1 MTTELGA
8 APSLRT
14 YLIVVRRRKW
24 WLALFALLGLAVS
37 LAISLTEPKEYSA
50 TAQLLVLPS
59 GAVAFGAYQP
69 PVTPTVVQ
77 TELQLITSAPVTE
90 AVRQRLGSEPSV
102 SAAQVAQTN
111 VISISAISRTP
122 SRAAIVANTY
132 AKAFVSYRQSVAS
145 SNLAAAEGQLQSQI
159 SSLGTQ
165 IKSLQGKPGAAA
177 EVTALVNQEAVLK
190 EQAAQTQVSGAVAT
204 GGVELVTPAQPPA
217 SPSSPKPARDGALGL
232 AAGLLVGLGIA
243 FARDN
248 LDEALSS
255 KEGAESL
262 AGAPVLAMVPTV
274 TSWKKRKRAVLVST
288 SQPTSPAA
296 EAYRSLRTAL
306 QFARQE
312 RQLRSILITSPAA
325 DEGKTATT
333 ANLGVVFAQAGERVV
348 LVSCDLRRP
357 RLGQFFGLDEQVGLT
372 TVLRGEHSLERALQP
387 VSGHE
392 SLVGAPLRARC
403 SSNPA
408 ELLSEPGT
416 RKVFAALAQSF
427 DLVLVDSPP
436 LLPVTDAVVLSKQV
450 DATLLVV
457 APGQTRRVTLRRSS
471 EKLAQ
476 VNAPVVGLV
485 LNGVNKQSG
494 YGYGYGYGY
503 YSRARELPAGAA
515 GANGNAAA
523 ASAANKGD
531 QASSGA

>member
-24 WLALFALLGLAVS
+24 WLALFALLGLAGS
-37 LAISLTEPKEYSA
+37 LAISFTEPKEYSA
-50 TAQLLVLPS
+50 TAQLLVQPS
-59 GAVAFGAYQP
+59 GAVAFGAYQL
-69 PVTPTVVQ
+69 PVTPTEVQ

-90 AVRQRLGSEPSV
+90 AVRQRLGSAPAV

-111 VISISAISRTP
+111 VISVSASGRSP
-122 SRAAIVANTY
+122 SRAAIVANAY
-132 AKAFVSYRQSVAS
+132 AQAFVSYRQSVAS
-145 SNLAAAEGQLQSQI
+145 SNLATAEGKLQSQI
-159 SSLGTQ
+159 SALGTQ
-165 IKSLQGKPGAAA
+165 VKSLQSKPGAAA
-177 EVTALVNQEAVLK
+177 EVTALVNQQAVLK

-204 GGVELVTPAQPPA
+204 GGVELVTPAQPPT

-274 TSWKKRKRAVLVST
+274 TSWKKRKRALLVST
-288 SQPTSPAA
+288 AQPTSPSA

-312 RQLRSILITSPAA
+312 REMRSVLITSPAA
-325 DEGKTATT
+325 DEGKTSTT

-372 TVLRGEHSLERALQP
+372 TVLRGEHSLEKALQP
-387 VSGHE
+387 VRGHE
-392 SLVGAPLRARC
+392 SLWVLAAGPAV
-403 SSNPA
+403 SNPA

-416 RKVFAALAQSF
+416 RKVFAALAESF

-485 LNGVNKQSG
+485 LNGVNKQSS

-503 YSRARELPAGAA
+503 SRAREAPAGNGA
-515 GANGNAAA
+515 GANGKAAT
-523 ASAANKGD
+523 ASAVGKGH
-531 QASSGA
+531 QASS

>member
-24 WLALFALLGLAVS
+24 WLALFALLGLAGS
-37 LAISLTEPKEYSA
+37 LAISFTEPKEYSA
-50 TAQLLVLPS
+50 TAQLLVQPT
-59 GAVAFGAYQP
+59 GAVAFGAYQL
-69 PVTPTVVQ
+69 PVTPTEVQ

-90 AVRQRLGSEPSV
+90 AVRQRLGSAPAV

-111 VISISAISRTP
+111 VISVSANGRSP
-122 SRAAIVANTY
+122 SRAAIVANAY
-132 AKAFVSYRQSVAS
+132 AQAFVSYRQSVAS
-145 SNLAAAEGQLQSQI
+145 SNLATAEGKLQSQI
-159 SSLGTQ
+159 SALGTQ
-165 IKSLQGKPGAAA
+165 VKSLQSKPGAAA
-177 EVTALVNQEAVLK
+177 EVTALVNQQAVLK

-204 GGVELVTPAQPPA
+204 GGVELVTPAQPPT

-274 TSWKKRKRAVLVST
+274 TSWKKRKRALLVST
-288 SQPTSPAA
+288 AQPTSPSA

-312 RQLRSILITSPAA
+312 REMRSVLITSPAA
-325 DEGKTATT
+325 DEGKTSTT

-372 TVLRGEHSLERALQP
+372 TVLRGEHSLEKALQP
-387 VSGHE
+387 VRGHE
-392 SLVGAPLRARC
+392 SLWVLAAGPAV
-403 SSNPA
+403 SNPA

-416 RKVFAALAQSF
+416 RKVFAALAESF

-485 LNGVNKQSG
+485 LNGVNKQSS

-503 YSRARELPAGAA
+503 SRAREAPAGNGA
-515 GANGNAAA
+515 GANGKAAT
-523 ASAANKGD
+523 ASAVGKGH
-531 QASSGA
+531 QASS

>member
-24 WLALFALLGLAVS
+24 WLTLFALLGLAAS
-37 LAISLTEPKEYSA
+37 LAFSLTETKEYSA
-50 TAQLLVLPS
+50 TAQLLVQPS

-69 PVTPTVVQ
+69 PVTPTEVQ
-77 TELQLITSAPVTE
+77 TELQLIMSAPVTE
-90 AVRQRLGSEPSV
+90 AVRQRIGTVPAV

-111 VISISAISRTP
+111 VISITASSRTP
-122 SRAAIVANTY
+122 LRAAIVANTY

-145 SNLAAAEGQLQSQI
+145 SNLAAAEGQLQSQVA
-159 SSLGTQ
+159 SLGTQ
-165 IKSLQGKPGAAA
+165 IKSLEGKAGTAA

-190 EQAAQTQVSGAVAT
+190 EQVAQTQVSGAVAT
-204 GGVELVTPAQPPA
+204 GGVEVVTPARPPA

-262 AGAPVLAMVPTV
+262 AGASVLVMVPTV
-274 TSWKKRKRAVLVST
+274 TSWKKRKSPLLVST
-288 SQPTSPAA
+288 AQPTAPSA

-312 RQLRSILITSPAA
+312 RELRSILITSPAA
-325 DEGKTATT
+325 DEGKTSTT

-357 RLGQFFGLDEQVGLT
+357 RLGHFFGIDEQVGLT
-372 TVLRGEHSLERALQP
+372 TVLSGEHSLERALQP
-387 VSGHE
+387 VSGHQ
-392 SLVGAPLRARC
+392 SLWVLPSGPVP
-403 SSNPA
+403 SNPA

-416 RKVFAALAQSF
+416 RKVFDALKQSF

-450 DATLLVV
+450 DGTLLVV

-494 YGYGYGYGY
+494 YGYGYGYHY
-503 YSRARELPAGAA
+503 YSRAREAPPGNGA
-515 GANGNAAA
+515 GANGKTAV
-523 ASAANKGD
+523 ASAASKGD
-531 QASSGA
+531 QGSS